1 MGVVAGETARPALV
15 HIQAG
20 ALQGRLE
27 RGIYGF
33 KGVPYGENTTAERR
47 FLPPVKVAPWSG
59 IKEAFE
65 YAPDAPQRASREQSA
80 ALQNNLQR
88 PPDEDC
94 LALNV
99 WTPALGDGRAR
110 PVLFW
115 CHGGGFVSGSGS
127 GELYSGEHLAR
138 RGNVVVVTFNHR
150 LGALGFLP
158 LCDVD
163 SAAPNAVNVGM
174 LDIVLALEWV
184 RDNIAAFGGDPGCV
198 TLFGESGGGRKVSA
212 LLAMPVARGLYHRA
226 INQSGPGVVM
236 HDRGSARRLAERLL
250 EHLGIAR
257 DPLREL
263 QTLPVGD
270 ILNAQA
276 ELMRK
281 FGREADGLAQ
291 TFAAVV
297 DGTLL
302 PHHPFHP
309 VAPALSDDVP
319 VIVGYNHTEATL
331 FMNRHDPD
339 LLELD
344 AVGLR
349 RRIEALVGD
358 DAERVID
365 IYRREHPRASCSD
378 LLAYI
383 ATGRRRYPIDSIKL
397 AERKAARRG
406 APVYLY
412 TLTWR
417 TPAARGALRTPHA
430 LEIPFVFDNV
440 EASRRFVGPGDE
452 PLLLAE
458 AMSSTWLA
466 FARSGDP
473 NNARIPSWPA
483 YSLERREQMIFD
495 IPCSIQ
501 RNFGHAERAA
511 WEPVFYPSIS

>member
-1 MGVVAGETARPALV
+1 MGVDTARPALV
-15 HIQAG
+15 QIRTG
-20 ALQGRLE
+20 ALRGKLE
-27 RGIYGF
+27 RGIYSF
-33 KGVPYGENTTAERR
+33 KGIPYGENTTGERR
-47 FLPPVKVAPWSG
+47 FLPPLQATPWSG
-59 IKEAFE
+59 IKDALQ
-65 YAPDAPQRASREQSA
+65 YGPDAPQLGRREQSA
-80 ALQNNLQR
+80 ALQNNLMR

-94 LALNV
+94 LVLNV
-99 WTPALGDGRAR
+99 WTPAPGDGAAR

-127 GELYSGEHLAR
+127 GALYSGEHLAR
-138 RGNVVVVTFNHR
+138 RGDAVVVSFNHR

-163 SAAPNAVNVGM
+163 SAAPSAVNVGM

-198 TLFGESGGGRKVSA
+198 TLFGESGGGRKVTA
-212 LLAMPVARGLYHRA
+212 LLAMPRARGLFHRA
-226 INQSGPGVVM
+226 IVQSGPGVFM
-236 HDRGSARRLAERLL
+236 NDRGSARRLAERLL

-263 QTLPVGD
+263 QGLPLSE
-270 ILNAQA
+270 ILSAQA
-276 ELMRK
+276 ALIRK
-281 FGREADGLAQ
+281 FGREAEGLAQ

-309 VAPALSDDVP
+309 IAPALSDDVP
-319 VIVGYNHTEATL
+319 VIVGYNQTEATL
-331 FMNRHDPD
+331 FMKRRDPD
-339 LLELD
+339 LLQLD
-344 AVGLR
+344 ASGLR
-349 RRIEALVGD
+349 RRVEALVGD

-365 IYRREHPRASCSD
+365 IYRREHPRASAAD

-397 AERKAARRG
+397 AERKAARG
-406 APVYLY
+406 SAPVYLY

-417 TPAARGALRTPHA
+417 TPAAGGALRTPHA

-440 EASRRFVGPGDE
+440 EESRRFVGAGEE
-452 PLLLAE
+452 PQQLAD

-473 NNARIPSWPA
+473 NNERIPTWPA
-483 YSLERREQMIFD
+483 YSLERREQMLFD
-495 IPCSIQ
+495 VPCSIQ
-501 RNFGHAERAA
+501 RDFGHAERAA

>member
-1 MGVVAGETARPALV
+1 MGGAGETARPALV
-15 HIQAG
+15 QIQSG
-20 ALQGRLE
+20 ALRGRLE
-27 RGIYGF
+27 RGIYSFSGI
-33 KGVPYGENTTAERR
+33 PYGENTTGSRR
-47 FLPPVKVAPWSG
+47 FLPPLPAPPWSG
-59 IKEAFE
+59 VKDALE
-65 YAPDAPQRASREQSA
+65 YGPDAPQLGRREQSA
-80 ALQNNLQR
+80 ALQNNLLR

-94 LALNV
+94 LVLNV
-99 WTPALGDGRAR
+99 WTPALGDGARR

-127 GELYSGEHLAR
+127 GALYSGEHLAR
-138 RGNVVVVTFNHR
+138 RGDVVVVTFNHR

-163 SAAPNAVNVGM
+163 AAAPSALNVGM

-198 TLFGESGGGRKVSA
+198 TLFGESGGGRKVTA
-212 LLAMPVARGLYHRA
+212 LLAMPLARGLFQRA
-226 INQSGPGVVM
+226 IIQSGPGVFM
-236 HDRGSARRLAERLL
+236 NDRGAARRLAERML

-257 DPLREL
+257 DALREL
-263 QTLPVGD
+263 QALPLVD
-270 ILNAQA
+270 ILAAQA
-276 ELMRK
+276 ELLQK
-281 FGREADGLAQ
+281 FGRDTEGLVQ

-319 VIVGYNHTEATL
+319 LMVGYNRTEATL
-331 FMNRHDPD
+331 FMGRDPD

-344 AVGLR
+344 AAGLR
-349 RRIEALVGD
+349 RRVEALVGD

-365 IYRREHPRASCSD
+365 IYRRATPEASCAD

-397 AERKAARRG
+397 AERKAARGR
-406 APVYLY
+406 APAYLY

-417 TPAARGALRTPHA
+417 TPAARGSLRTPHA

-440 EASRRFVGPGDE
+440 EGSRRFVGAGDE
-452 PLLLAE
+452 PHLLAE

-473 NNARIPSWPA
+473 NNARIPTWPA
-483 YSLERREQMIFD
+483 YSLDRREQMMFD
-495 IPCSIQ
+495 VPCSIA
-501 RNFGHAERAA
+501 RDFGCAERAA
-511 WEPVFYPSIS
+511 WEPVFYPSLS

>member
-1 MGVVAGETARPALV
+1 MGGAGNSARPALV
-15 HIQAG
+15 QIQSG
-20 ALQGRLE
+20 ALRGQLE
-27 RGIYGF
+27 RGIYSF
-33 KGVPYGENTTAERR
+33 KGIPYGENTTGPLR
-47 FLPPVKVAPWSG
+47 FLPPLKVRSWSG
-59 IKEAFE
+59 IRDALE
-65 YAPDAPQRASREQSA
+65 YGPDAPQLGAREQSA
-80 ALQNNLQR
+80 ALQNNLKR

-94 LALNV
+94 LVLNV
-99 WTPALGDGRAR
+99 WTPAVGDGGAR

-127 GELYSGEHLAR
+127 GSLYSGEHLAR
-138 RGNVVVVTFNHR
+138 RGDVVVVSFNHR

-163 SAAPNAVNVGM
+163 SAAQSAMNVGM

-198 TLFGESGGGRKVSA
+198 TLFGESGGGRKVTS
-212 LLAMPVARGLYHRA
+212 LLAMPSARGLFHRA
-226 INQSGPGVVM
+226 IIQSGPGVFM
-236 HDRGSARRLAERLL
+236 NDRGSARRLAERLL

-257 DPLREL
+257 DALREL
-263 QTLPVGD
+263 QSLPLAD
-270 ILNAQA
+270 ILSAQA
-276 ELMRK
+276 ALIQK
-281 FGREADGLAQ
+281 FGRETEGLAQ
-291 TFAAVV
+291 MFAAVV
-297 DGTLL
+297 DGMLL

-319 VIVGYNHTEATL
+319 VIVGYNDTEATL
-331 FMNRHDPD
+331 FMGRDPD
-339 LLELD
+339 LLELGE
-344 AVGLR
+344 AGLR

-358 DAERVID
+358 DADRVID
-365 IYRREHPRASCSD
+365 IYRRAHPQASCAD

-383 ATGRRRYPIDSIKL
+383 ATGKRRYPIDSIKL
-397 AERKAARRG
+397 AERKAARGR
-406 APVYLY
+406 APAYLY
-412 TLTWR
+412 TLTYR

-440 EASRRFVGPGDE
+440 EESRRFVGDGDA

-473 NNARIPSWPA
+473 NNARIPTWPA
-483 YSLERREQMIFD
+483 YSLDRCEQMIFD
-495 IPCSIQ
+495 VPCRIE
-501 RNFGHAERAA
+501 RGFGQAERAA